1 MKEKKTK
8 GKNLTLILKKTKH
21 SRPPPPF
28 AFDFSTPAATP
39 KTAAPRLETF
49 FPTQPVDYPSL
60 TSPHYLTAGQNLF
73 SRPQHHLSQRRPSS
87 LSLPFRVSSISPA
100 QAATTHTASSSSPI
114 PSFHKPKETPLSAP
128 KASPPG
134 HLLPPS
140 VSINAGLHQATQQN
154 SLISTDQRTGRAVLH
169 RLRPTVSFFGRTAP
183 STPSASSAV
192 HTRPQIHHQP
202 AAPPDLPPG
211 AE

>member
-1 MKEKKTK
+1 MITDFSCWVDVDIARFQKYKKNKKNQNLQKKEEKRRKGKVEGLIWKPSKTLPINTMLYWIFKRRGVILKEKKQK
-8 GKNLTLILKKTKH
+8 NKRGKPNPKPKKPKH

-100 QAATTHTASSSSPI
+100 
-114 PSFHKPKETPLSAP
+114 
-128 KASPPG
+128 
-134 HLLPPS
+134 
-140 VSINAGLHQATQQN
+140 
-154 SLISTDQRTGRAVLH
+154 
-169 RLRPTVSFFGRTAP
+169 
-183 STPSASSAV
+183 
-192 HTRPQIHHQP
+192 
-202 AAPPDLPPG
+202 
-211 AE
+211 